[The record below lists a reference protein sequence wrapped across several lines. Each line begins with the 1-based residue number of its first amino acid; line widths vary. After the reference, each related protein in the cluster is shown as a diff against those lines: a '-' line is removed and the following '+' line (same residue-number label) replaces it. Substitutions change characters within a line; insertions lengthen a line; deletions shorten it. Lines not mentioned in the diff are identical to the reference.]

1 MRLDNQVGV
10 GKDIMHKV
18 PSEAIGIFDTET
30 AGTPNT
36 KTASSDVIEAE
47 QEASAPSPCL
57 LEKAS
62 ATTFSLPCLHST
74 IKV

>member
-18 PSEAIGIFDTET
+18 QAIGIFDTKT